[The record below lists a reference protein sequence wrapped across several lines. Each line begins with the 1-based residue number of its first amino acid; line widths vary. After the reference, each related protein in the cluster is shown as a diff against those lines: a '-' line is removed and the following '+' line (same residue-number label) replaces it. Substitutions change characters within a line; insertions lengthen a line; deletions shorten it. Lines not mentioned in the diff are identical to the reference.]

1 MKLSTYPPF
10 MVHCKCNIQLLDN
23 KSTRPDVSIN
33 VSFYIQHWNDITPGA
48 KNEAVFRL
56 LKLGTNP
63 ETLEN
68 AYFEVDDMTY
78 VAIEP
83 RGVKR
88 EYGVPVEA
96 FYHHDHKK
104 RDTLVKQRRL
114 VPDSYAHMV
123 ELYGKPALKAKATES
138 CEGVPA

>member
-1 MKLSTYPPF
+1 
-10 MVHCKCNIQLLDN
+10 MVSCKCGVYLLGSQ
-23 KSTRPDVSIN
+23 KTKPDVSIN
-33 VSFYIQHWNDITPGA
+33 LAFYIQHWDDISPGA
-48 KNEAVFRL
+48 KSEAVFRL
-56 LKLGTNP
+56 TQLGVNRA
-63 ETLEN
+63 TLED
-68 AYFEVDDMTY
+68 AYFEVDDITY